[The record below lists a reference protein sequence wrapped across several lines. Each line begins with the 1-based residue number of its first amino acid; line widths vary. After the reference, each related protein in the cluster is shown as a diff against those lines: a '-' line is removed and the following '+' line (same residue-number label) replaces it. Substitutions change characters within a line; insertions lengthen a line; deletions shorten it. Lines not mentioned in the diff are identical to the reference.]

1 MRKIITWLSLTVGM
15 AFLSANGLAL
25 ADAPQQPVN
34 LKAGQGNLAQQP
46 VNPAAGQVS
55 VPLRPLNLDESQV
68 NLNALGLD
76 EQLWGS
82 PGKPGDRQ
90 ALLKSIDNSLRFLA
104 SPKAAEVYRKYP
116 VPGITRDRVRRSLV
130 RFRQLVR
137 NSRSPAELQAAVQRE
152 FVFYKSVGKDEQG
165 TVLFTGYF
173 EPIYAASR
181 RQSAEYRYP
190 LYTLPANFSSWKT
203 PHPTRAELEGEDGLG
218 TKSQLRGGE
227 LVWLRDRLEAFL
239 VQVQGSARLQLPDGK
254 QMTVGYAG
262 KTNYPY
268 ISIGRELVKD
278 GKLPLEGLT
287 LQVLIDYFRANP
299 TELSQYLPRNQSFVF
314 FQETYGAP
322 PTGSINVPVT
332 AERSIATDKSLMPP
346 GALALINAPI
356 PYSNATNQLET
367 RMVNRYVLDQDT
379 GSAIQGAGRVDIF
392 MGTGPKAGDR
402 AGAINGTGEL
412 YYLLLKR

>member
-1 MRKIITWLSLTVGM
+1 M

-34 LKAGQGNLAQQP
+34 LKADQGHLAQQP
-46 VNPAAGQVS
+46 VNPEAGQVS
-55 VPLRPLNLDESQV
+55 VPLRPVNLDESQV
-68 NLNALGLD
+68 NLDGLGLD

-82 PGKPGDRQ
+82 PGQPGDRQ

-104 SPKAAEVYRKYP
+104 SPKATEAYRKYP

-137 NSRSPAELQAAVQRE
+137 NSRSPAELQAAVKRE

-181 RQSAEYRYP
+181 KPSAEYRYP
-190 LYTLPANFSSWKT
+190 LYKLPANFSSWKK
-203 PHPTRAELEGEDGLG
+203 PHPARAELEGEDGLG
-218 TKSQLRGGE
+218 TNSQLRGGE

-239 VQVQGSARLQLPDGK
+239 VHVQGSARLQLPNGK
-254 QMTVGYAG
+254 QMTVGFAG
-262 KTNYPY
+262 KTDYPY
-268 ISIGRELVKD
+268 VSIGRELVKD

-287 LQVLIDYFRANP
+287 LQVLIDYLHANP
-299 TELSQYLPRNQSFVF
+299 TELSQYLPRNPSFVF
-314 FQETYGAP
+314 FKETYGAP

-332 AERSIATDKSLMPP
+332 PERSIATDKSLMPP
-346 GALALINAPI
+346 GALALIHAPI
-356 PYSNATNQLET
+356 PYSNPTSQLKT

-412 YYLLLKR
+412 YYLLLRK